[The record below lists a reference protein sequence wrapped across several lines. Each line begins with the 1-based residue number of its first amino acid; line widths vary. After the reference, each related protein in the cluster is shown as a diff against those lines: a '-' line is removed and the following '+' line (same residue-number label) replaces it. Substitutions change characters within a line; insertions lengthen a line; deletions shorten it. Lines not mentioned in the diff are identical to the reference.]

1 MTISSSRAAE
11 LNHAARFLP
20 AASADSTTLPCIEIA
35 GVQVYAYIRDGRV
48 CVSVDLETAEAELVR
63 SDGTVPLTVDV
74 GVDTVF
80 KG

>member
-1 MTISSSRAAE
+1 MTINNSRATE
-11 LNHAARFLP
+11 LNHAARFHP
-20 AASADSTTLPCIEIA
+20 ASQDALPCIEIA

-48 CVSVDLETAEAELVR
+48 CVSVDLETTDAELVR
-63 SDGTVPLTVDV
+63 PDGTVPLTVDV